1 MAKVSTRRRRT
12 AAGSRSKGIGRHVLR
27 FVISGPFLRVVL
39 VALTIG
45 VIFFL
50 REDIARVI
58 LRSLGLAIIPVLIW
72 LVIIAWILW
81 RGRTASLLRHWN
93 SWLGALLLTAA
104 MVGTMGL
111 FGLAVYIAG
120 VPLAEVT
127 LAGSL
132 GQLIAGVSYVWAYLL
147 ALTLLGIIL
156 VTPRH
161 SLNFAKGLAGLIWQV
176 VINLIMLL
184 ATGFWHLGRKLLFW
198 LIGLVRLL
206 RVRIAALFKARP
218 IARKLPRTKKVPE
231 EPVPVER
238 SRIEPT
244 DGTHQFGAATPEP
257 QPSLEDIKLPDIDR
271 QLPSSELLDETPKAS
286 FARGDDAKQAE
297 LIEEALASYGVEAKV
312 VQVNPGPSVTQFGV
326 EPGWVR
332 RYRRVVEKDQ
342 NGKPRLDKNGNPKVH
357 LEEVSKTRVKVD
369 RITSLANDL
378 ALALAV
384 THVRIEAPVPGKAL
398 VGIEVPNI
406 STALVSLRSVIE
418 SPAFEKARSKS
429 RLVVAL
435 GQGAAGEAV
444 IADIAKMPHILIAGA
459 TGSGK
464 TVCLNCIIT
473 GLLMHATPAEVRL
486 VLIDPKRVEMIT
498 FNGIPHL
505 ITPVVVEVEMAIET
519 LRRVT
524 LEMDHRYRK
533 FAAIG
538 VRNIDAYNRSP
549 KVAEPLPY
557 IVVIIDELADLMM
570 TAPDVA
576 EPLIC
581 RLAQLSRATGIHLVV
596 ATQRPS
602 VDVITGLIKAN
613 FPTRISFAV
622 VSSVDSR
629 TILDS
634 IGAEKLLGRGDML
647 YLSPEGH
654 KPKRLRGCF
663 VSDEEMDRVVAF
675 WRKWG
680 EKNLPQS
687 LDRVA
692 QEFSSLSVEQMDL
705 DPFLEKA
712 RQLCEESGHVSTSLL
727 QRRLHIGYPR
737 AARLM
742 EQLEEEG
749 LVESREHGKPWEGEP

>member
-1 MAKVSTRRRRT
+1 M
-12 AAGSRSKGIGRHVLR
+12 RSVM
-27 FVISGPFLRVVL
+27 SGLFLRVVL
-39 VALTIG
+39 VGLIVG
-45 VIFFL
+45 VLFFL
-50 REDIARVI
+50 HETISRVI
-58 LRSLGLAIIPVLIW
+58 LRSLGLAIIPVLLWI
-72 LVIIAWILW
+72 VILAWILW
-81 RGRTASLLRHWN
+81 RGRFGSLLRHWN
-93 SWLGALLLTAA
+93 LWLGALLLSAA
-104 MVGTMGL
+104 VIGVMAL
-111 FGLAVYIAG
+111 FRPAV
-120 VPLAEVT
+120 T
-127 LAGSL
+127 
-132 GQLIAGVSYVWAYLL
+132 IAGVSLREVTLGGYLGERIVGTSYEWAR
-147 ALTLLGIIL
+147 LLGLVSLGVIL
-156 VTPRH
+156 VTPGR
-161 SLNFAKGLAGLIWQV
+161 SLSFARALAGFAWMLV
-176 VINLIMLL
+176 LNLLTLL
-184 ATGFWHLGRKLLFW
+184 AMGFWHLVQKFCTFLLS
-198 LIGLVRLL
+198 LAGLLKIK
-206 RVRIAALFKARP
+206 IAALFEAKPVAPRPLRSQEVAR
-218 IARKLPRTKKVPE
+218 
-231 EPVPVER
+231 EPVSVEPATT
-238 SRIEPT
+238 EP
-244 DGTHQFGAATPEP
+244 E
-257 QPSLEDIKLPDIDR
+257 
-271 QLPSSELLDETPKAS
+271 SSEATLGLAEQPVAEDVMLPGIDGELPAIQLLDEAPKAS
-286 FARGDDAKQAE
+286 FARGNDAERAE
-297 LIEEALASYGVEAKV
+297 LIEEALASYGVEVKV

-326 EPGWVR
+326 EPGWIR

-342 NGKPRLDKNGNPKVH
+342 NGKPKLDKNGNPRVH

-384 THVRIEAPVPGKAL
+384 THVRIEAPVPGKPL

-418 SPAFEKARSKS
+418 SPAFQKARTKS

-435 GQGAAGEAV
+435 GQGAAGEPV

-473 GLLMHATPAEVRL
+473 GLLMQATPAEVRL

-505 ITPVVVEVEMAIET
+505 LTPVVVEIDRAIET

-533 FAAIG
+533 FASLG
-538 VRNIDAYNRSP
+538 VRNIDTYNRSP

-557 IVVIIDELADLMM
+557 IVVIVDELADLMM
-570 TAPDVA
+570 TAPDVV

-622 VSSVDSR
+622 VSAVDSR

-647 YLSPEGH
+647 YLSPDAH

-692 QEFSSLSVEQMDL
+692 QQFSSLSVEQLDL

-712 RQLCEESGHVSTSLL
+712 RQLCEESGHISASLL
-727 QRRLHIGYPR
+727 QRRLRIGYPR

-742 EQLEEEG
+742 EQLEGEG
-749 LVESREHGKPWEGEP
+749 LVESREYARPWEGEP

>member
-1 MAKVSTRRRRT
+1 M
-12 AAGSRSKGIGRHVLR
+12 
-27 FVISGPFLRVVL
+27 
-39 VALTIG
+39 
-45 VIFFL
+45 
-50 REDIARVI
+50 
-58 LRSLGLAIIPVLIW
+58 
-72 LVIIAWILW
+72 
-81 RGRTASLLRHWN
+81 
-93 SWLGALLLTAA
+93 
-104 MVGTMGL
+104 
-111 FGLAVYIAG
+111 
-120 VPLAEVT
+120 
-127 LAGSL
+127 
-132 GQLIAGVSYVWAYLL
+132 
-147 ALTLLGIIL
+147 
-156 VTPRH
+156 
-161 SLNFAKGLAGLIWQV
+161 
-176 VINLIMLL
+176 
-184 ATGFWHLGRKLLFW
+184 
-198 LIGLVRLL
+198 
-206 RVRIAALFKARP
+206 AALFEAKPVAP
-218 IARKLPRTKKVPE
+218 KVPQQLAVGGRQSE
-231 EPVPVER
+231 VGRGTIDYRLSTIDEATLELAEQPVVE
-238 SRIEPT
+238 
-244 DGTHQFGAATPEP
+244 DLVLPER
-257 QPSLEDIKLPDIDR
+257 ELPPI
-271 QLPSSELLDETPKAS
+271 ELLDEAPKAS

-297 LIEEALASYGVEAKV
+297 LIEEALASYGVEVKV
-312 VQVNPGPSVTQFGV
+312 VQVNPGPSVTQFGI
-326 EPGWVR
+326 EPGWTR

-342 NGKPRLDKNGNPKVH
+342 NGKPRLDKNGNPKIN

-384 THVRIEAPVPGKAL
+384 THVRIEAPVPGKPL

-406 STALVSLRSVIE
+406 STALVSLRNVIE
-418 SPAFEKARSKS
+418 SPVFQKARTKSK
-429 RLVVAL
+429 LVVAL

-444 IADIAKMPHILIAGA
+444 VADIAKMPHILIAGA

-473 GLLMHATPAEVRL
+473 GLLMQATPAEVRL

-505 ITPVVVEVEMAIET
+505 ITPVVVEIDMVIET

-533 FAAIG
+533 FASIG
-538 VRNIDAYNRSP
+538 VRNIDTYNRSP

-557 IVVIIDELADLMM
+557 IIVIIDELADLMM

-581 RLAQLSRATGIHLVV
+581 RLAQLARATGIHLVV

-629 TILDS
+629 TILDT

-647 YLSPEGH
+647 YVPPEAH

-675 WRKWG
+675 WRKWAG
-680 EKNLPQS
+680 KNLPQP

-692 QEFSSLSVEQMDL
+692 QGFSSLSIEQMDL

-712 RQLCEESGHVSTSLL
+712 RQLCQESGHISTSFL

-749 LVESREHGKPWEGEP
+749 LVESREHGRPWEGEP

>member
-12 AAGSRSKGIGRHVLR
+12 APRSRRNGIGRRALR
-27 FVISGPFLRVVL
+27 LIISGLFLRAVL
-39 VALTIG
+39 FGLIIG
-45 VIFFL
+45 VILSFH
-50 REDIARVI
+50 EPIVKEI
-58 LRSLGLAIIPVLIW
+58 LRSLGLAIIPVLLWI
-72 LVIIAWILW
+72 VVTAWMLW
-81 RGRTASLLRHWN
+81 RGRFGSLLRHWN
-93 SWLGALLLTAA
+93 SWLGALLLSAA
-104 MVGTMGL
+104 VIGVMAL
-111 FGLAVYIAG
+111 FRPAV
-120 VPLAEVT
+120 E
-127 LAGSL
+127 
-132 GQLIAGVSYVWAYLL
+132 IAGVSLREVTLTGFLGQVIAGTSYEWAR
-147 ALTLLGIIL
+147 LLGLGLLGVIL
-156 VTPRH
+156 VTPGR
-161 SLNFAKGLAGLIWQV
+161 SFNLARALAGFAWMLVLNLLI
-176 VINLIMLL
+176 LL
-184 ATGFWHLGRKLLFW
+184 GTGFWHLVQKFLSGLLS
-198 LIGLVRLL
+198 LAGLLKIK
-206 RVRIAALFKARP
+206 IATLFEAKPVAPRPPRSQEVARE
-218 IARKLPRTKKVPE
+218 T
-231 EPVPVER
+231 EPV
-238 SRIEPT
+238 EP
-244 DGTHQFGAATPEP
+244 ATTEPE
-257 QPSLEDIKLPDIDR
+257 
-271 QLPSSELLDETPKAS
+271 SSEATLGLAEQPVAEDVMLPGIDGELPAIQLLDEAPKAS
-286 FARGDDAKQAE
+286 FARGNDAERAE
-297 LIEEALASYGVEAKV
+297 LIEEALASYGVEVKV
-312 VQVNPGPSVTQFGV
+312 VQVNPGPSVTQFGI
-326 EPGWVR
+326 EPGWIR

-342 NGKPRLDKNGNPKVH
+342 NGKPKLDKNGNPRAH

-384 THVRIEAPVPGKAL
+384 THVRIEAPVPGKPL

-406 STALVSLRSVIE
+406 STALVSLRHVIE
-418 SPAFEKARSKS
+418 SPVFDKARIKS
-429 RLVVAL
+429 RLLVAL

-444 IADIAKMPHILIAGA
+444 VADIAKMPHILIAGA

-464 TVCLNCIIT
+464 TVCLNCIVT
-473 GLLMHATPAEVRL
+473 GLLMQATPAEVRL

-505 ITPVVVEVEMAIET
+505 LTPVVVETDKAVDT

-533 FAAIG
+533 FASLG
-538 VRNIDAYNRSP
+538 VRNIDTYNRNP
-549 KVAEPLPY
+549 NVAEPLPY

-570 TAPDVA
+570 TAPDVV

-622 VSSVDSR
+622 VSSIDSR

-647 YLSPEGH
+647 YLSPEAH

-663 VSDEEMDRVVAF
+663 VSDDEMDRAVAF

-680 EKNLPQS
+680 EQHFPQS

-692 QEFSSLSVEQMDL
+692 QQFSALSVEQLDL

-712 RQLCEESGHVSTSLL
+712 RQLCEESGSISASLL

-737 AARLM
+737 AARIM

-749 LVESREHGKPWEGEP
+749 LVESREYAKPWEGEP

>member
-1 MAKVSTRRRRT
+1 MALFRPAV
-12 AAGSRSKGIGRHVLR
+12 
-27 FVISGPFLRVVL
+27 
-39 VALTIG
+39 TIG
-45 VIFFL
+45 
-50 REDIARVI
+50 
-58 LRSLGLAIIPVLIW
+58 
-72 LVIIAWILW
+72 
-81 RGRTASLLRHWN
+81 
-93 SWLGALLLTAA
+93 
-104 MVGTMGL
+104 
-111 FGLAVYIAG
+111 G
-120 VPLAEVT
+120 VPLGEVT
-127 LAGSL
+127 LGGYLGRFILGTSYQWARLLGLVSL
-132 GQLIAGVSYVWAYLL
+132 GVILVAPGRSFSLAKVLAGFAYLA
-147 ALTLLGIIL
+147 ALNLITLLA
-156 VTPRH
+156 R
-161 SLNFAKGLAGLIWQV
+161 
-176 VINLIMLL
+176 
-184 ATGFWHLGRKLLFW
+184 GFWHLVRKLLSW
-198 LIGLVRLL
+198 LLSLAGLL
-206 RVRIAALFKARP
+206 RIKIAALFKAKSVDLR
-218 IARKLPRTKKVPE
+218 LPRGRKVAT
-231 EPVPVER
+231 EPLPVKPVT
-238 SRIEPT
+238 IEPESSET
-244 DGTHQFGAATPEP
+244 TLGLAEQPAT
-257 QPSLEDIKLPDIDR
+257 EDLRLPGIDR
-271 QLPSSELLDETPKAS
+271 ELPAIQLLDEAPKAS
-286 FARGDDAKQAE
+286 FARGNDAERAE
-297 LIEEALASYGVEAKV
+297 LIEEALASYGVEVKV

-326 EPGWVR
+326 EPGWIR

-342 NGKPRLDKNGNPKVH
+342 NGKPRLDKNGNPKVQ

-384 THVRIEAPVPGKAL
+384 THVRIEAPVPGKPL

-406 STALVSLRSVIE
+406 STALVSLRHVVE
-418 SPAFEKARSKS
+418 SQAFQKAVSKS

-435 GQGAAGEAV
+435 GQGAAGEPIV
-444 IADIAKMPHILIAGA
+444 ADIAKMPHVLIAGA

-473 GLLMHATPAEVRL
+473 GLLMQANPAEVRL

-505 ITPVVVEVEMAIET
+505 ITPVVVEIDRAIET

-533 FAAIG
+533 FASLG
-538 VRNIDAYNRSP
+538 VRNIDTYNRSP

-557 IVVIIDELADLMM
+557 IAVIIDELADLMM
-570 TAPDVA
+570 TAPDMV

-647 YLSPEGH
+647 YLSPEAH

-663 VSDEEMDRVVAF
+663 VSDAEMDRVVAF

-680 EKNLPQS
+680 EKNFPHS

-692 QEFSSLSVEQMDL
+692 QQFSSLSVEQLDL
-705 DPFLEKA
+705 DPFLDKA
-712 RQLCEESGHVSTSLL
+712 RQLCNESGHISASLL

-749 LVESREHGKPWEGEP
+749 LVESREYEKPWKGEP